1 MGVSGSGKTT
11 VGRALADLLDRPFL
25 DADDLHPEVER
36 GERWPPACRST
47 TPTGRP
53 GWKAVAARIEAA
65 ISDGTGAVVACSALR
80 RRYRDVLRRPEVV
93 FVLLDGPRE
102 LLLRGLRHR
111 HGHFMPAD
119 LLDSQLATLERPDS
133 DERTMTSRSR
143 GRRSR
148 SPLRPRAGCAEA
160 ARAQARGADDS
171 SQETKAV

>member
-25 DADDLHPEVER
+25 DADELHPDSNVAKMAAGLPLDDADR
-36 GERWPPACRST
+36 APWLA
-47 TPTGRP
+47 
-53 GWKAVAARIEAA
+53 AVAARIDDA
-65 ISDGTGAVVACSALR
+65 IGDGTGAVVACSALR

-102 LLLRGLRHR
+102 LLLTRLRHR

-133 DERTMTSRSR
+133 DERTITLSVEGTPEQVAVQAAS
-143 GRRSR
+143 G
-148 SPLRPRAGCAEA
+148 LR
-160 ARAQARGADDS
+160 
-171 SQETKAV
+171 